1 MSDPLSENMPAVEQP
16 KTLDAAVA
24 PIASSEPK
32 AAETTATTEVGAPGA
47 AKPARRAGAAVSR
60 KSASEGVPVA
70 KAPPPP
76 DTAKTIA
83 FAVCGLLVVA
93 IVGVGGYMIFKPK
106 APTAA
111 KTSLDKLSGDARE
124 LAEKAVKADELY
136 KEGKE
141 KAASQ
146 TLADLLEAD
155 AKLTEA
161 NKLFNEI
168 SDANQTV
175 AGFKDQIESARNKRM
190 TIDKE
195 LTPIRKKIDE
205 LESEERR
212 NKSKTAG
219 STKTTDPA
227 PPTPVVTPGKDKPEP
242 DLSDANLDRLFK
254 DDPSEYEKLA
264 KMRKAK
270 DPAYEIKKE

>member
-1 MSDPLSENMPAVEQP
+1 MSDPLSENMPAGEQP
-16 KTLDAAVA
+16 KTGETSPTDAQVPVGLKPMRRAAGSSRKAAPEGA
-24 PIASSEPK
+24 PI
-32 AAETTATTEVGAPGA
+32 V
-47 AKPARRAGAAVSR
+47 
-60 KSASEGVPVA
+60 

-83 FAVCGLLVVA
+83 FAVCGLLILA
-93 IVGVGGYMIFKPK
+93 ILGVGGYMILKPK
-106 APTAA
+106 GAA
-111 KTSLDKLSGDARE
+111 VTKTSLDKLSGDARE
-124 LAEKAVKADELY
+124 LAEKAVKADGLY

-155 AKLTEA
+155 KKLTEA
-161 NKLFNEI
+161 NQLFNEI

-175 AGFKDQIESARNKRM
+175 EGFKEKIESARNKRM

-195 LTPIRKKIDE
+195 LIPIRKKIDE

-219 STKTTDPA
+219 NAKTPDATPPVPA
-227 PPTPVVTPGKDKPEP
+227 VTPDKDKPEA

-270 DPAYEIKKE
+270 DPTYVIKKE

>member
-1 MSDPLSENMPAVEQP
+1 MDGKKLRYFETIEQQMA
-16 KTLDAAVA
+16 LIA
-24 PIASSEPK
+24 PDD
-32 AAETTATTEVGAPGA
+32 
-47 AKPARRAGAAVSR
+47 R
-60 KSASEGVPVA
+60 K
-70 KAPPPP
+70 
-76 DTAKTIA
+76 
-83 FAVCGLLVVA
+83 L
-93 IVGVGGYMIFKPK
+93 
-106 APTAA
+106 
-111 KTSLDKLSGDARE
+111 E
-124 LAEKAVKADELY
+124 LESFESFLK
-136 KEGKE
+136 
-141 KAASQ
+141 
-146 TLADLLEAD
+146 
-155 AKLTEA
+155 
-161 NKLFNEI
+161 
-168 SDANQTV
+168 
-175 AGFKDQIESARNKRM
+175 GFKDQIESARNKRM

-227 PPTPVVTPGKDKPEP
+227 PSTPAVTPGKDKPEP